1 MQPTT
6 VLGSKLQS
14 TEGAQTSS
22 FSEHGWNRVTALWA
36 IESVVDVCAV
46 CLSVMIS
53 YEVYAVLAHHWGAY
67 RPLHDLPLASLILAC
82 VLVAM
87 LARSGAYRSSAG
99 LLRIRETARVLEASF
114 FSAILILPC
123 AISYAGRASFWLL
136 TAELPLITAVLIL
149 EKHAIHTLFE
159 RLRRKGIGSRR
170 VVIYG
175 SGSSAHMLYSALTRS
190 PKLGLWPVAV
200 VDAGEPAGEGTP
212 SRLWRYPSDVA
223 YLDASSLR
231 AALLQSMRTDLV
243 VIASRSSDNDS
254 TRLVLEACARA
265 NVDIAYAADTGC
277 GNVAPVDYL
286 DVDGHLIYG
295 AHMVQPR
302 YFYDICMRVV
312 DIVTSAGM
320 LLMASV
326 PLLVIAVLVRLDAP
340 GPILFRQ
347 RRVGLHGE
355 PFTILKFRTMH
366 VNDCGDALTPR
377 SSSDRRI
384 TRIGRWLRKTS
395 LDELPQLFNVLS
407 GDMALVG
414 PRPEMP
420 FIVAEYSEQQRR
432 RLSVKPGLTGI
443 WQISADRSSPI
454 HENIHYDLYYLK
466 ERSVAVDFAIL
477 LHTAF
482 FAMNGI

>member
-1 MQPTT
+1 MS
-6 VLGSKLQS
+6 VL
-14 TEGAQTSS
+14 
-22 FSEHGWNRVTALWA
+22 
-36 IESVVDVCAV
+36 
-46 CLSVMIS
+46 IS
-53 YEVYAVLAHHWGAY
+53 YEAYVALAQHWGGY
-67 RPLHDLPLASLILAC
+67 RPVHDLPFAALILAC

-114 FSAILILPC
+114 FSAILLLPC
-123 AISYAGRASFWLL
+123 AISYSAKASPWLL
-136 TAELPLITAVLIL
+136 AAELPLVTAVLIL
-149 EKHAIHTLFE
+149 EKHAIHALFE

-175 SGSSAHMLYSALTRS
+175 SGSSAQMLYAALTRS

-200 VDAGEPAGEGTP
+200 VDDGAASGHIAPC
-212 SRLWRYPSDVA
+212 RYPSDLT
-223 YLDASSLR
+223 YLDTASFG
-231 AALLQSMRTDLV
+231 AALLKSCRADVL
-243 VIASRSSDNDS
+243 VIASRASSAEEQQS
-254 TRLVLEACARA
+254 IVEACTSAG
-265 NVDIAYAADTGC
+265 VHVAYAADTGC

-286 DVDGHLIYG
+286 DVDGHLLYG

-302 YFYDICMRVV
+302 YLYDLAMRTV
-312 DIVTSAGM
+312 DIVTSAT
-320 LLMASV
+320 LLVLASV
-326 PLLVIAVLVRLDAP
+326 PLLILAAIVKFDSP

-347 RRVGLHGE
+347 RRVGLNGK

-366 VNDCGDALTPR
+366 MDSCGDALTPR
-377 SSSDRRI
+377 SSNDSRI
-384 TRIGRWLRKTS
+384 TRSGRWLRKAS
-395 LDELPQLFNVLS
+395 LDELPQLLNVLA

-420 FIVAEYSEQQRR
+420 FIVAEYSEQQRK

-443 WQISADRSSPI
+443 WQLSADRAAPI

>member
-1 MQPTT
+1 
-6 VLGSKLQS
+6 
-14 TEGAQTSS
+14 
-22 FSEHGWNRVTALWA
+22 
-36 IESVVDVCAV
+36 
-46 CLSVMIS
+46 
-53 YEVYAVLAHHWGAY
+53 
-67 RPLHDLPLASLILAC
+67 
-82 VLVAM
+82 M

-123 AISYAGRASFWLL
+123 AISYAGRSSIWLL
-136 TAELPLITAVLIL
+136 AAELPLITAVLIL
-149 EKHAIHTLFE
+149 EKHAIHSLFE

-170 VVIYG
+170 VMIYG

-200 VDAGEPAGEGTP
+200 LDDRESASEGIEGTT
-212 SRLWRYPSDVA
+212 SQRWRYPSEVA
-223 YLDASSLR
+223 YLDISSFHST
-231 AALLQSMRTDLV
+231 LLQSMRADLL
-243 VIASRSSDNDS
+243 VIASRSSDS
-254 TRLVLEACARA
+254 ESARSVLEACARA
-265 NVDIAYAADTGC
+265 GVDIAYAADTGC

-302 YFYDICMRVV
+302 YLYDICMRVV
-312 DIVTSAGM
+312 DIVTSSVM
-320 LLMASV
+320 LLMAAV
-326 PLLVIAVLVRLDAP
+326 PLCLIVLLVRLDSP

-347 RRVGLHGE
+347 RRVGLQGK

-377 SSSDRRI
+377 SSSDSRI

-420 FIVAEYSEQQRR
+420 FIVAEYSEQQRQ

>member
-6 VLGSKLQS
+6 VLGSRLQAAES
-14 TEGAQTSS
+14 AERAAL
-22 FSEHGWNRVTALWA
+22 SEHRWNRVTALWA
-36 IESVVDVCAV
+36 IESMVDAFAV
-46 CLSVMIS
+46 CVSVLIS
-53 YEVYAVLAHHWGAY
+53 YEVYAALAQHWGGY
-67 RPLHDLPLASLILAC
+67 RPIHDLPFAALILAC

-114 FSAILILPC
+114 FSAILLLPC
-123 AISYAGRASFWLL
+123 AISYAAKASPWLL
-136 TAELPLITAVLIL
+136 AAELPLVTAVLIL
-149 EKHAIHTLFE
+149 EKHAIHALFE

-200 VDAGEPAGEGTP
+200 VDDGTEASGAPAAG
-212 SRLWRYPSDVA
+212 RYPSDMV
-223 YLDASSLR
+223 YLNTASFCSTLLKSTR
-231 AALLQSMRTDLV
+231 ADLV
-243 VIASRSSDNDS
+243 VMASRTANEGNARSIM
-254 TRLVLEACARA
+254 EACATVG
-265 NVDIAYAADTGC
+265 VDVAYAADTGC

-295 AHMVQPR
+295 AHTVQPR
-302 YFYDICMRVV
+302 YLYDLAMRTV
-312 DIVTSAGM
+312 DIVTSAM
-320 LLMASV
+320 LLVFASV
-326 PLLVIAVLVRLDAP
+326 PLLILAAIVKFDSP

-347 RRVGLHGE
+347 RRVGLNGK

-366 VNDCGDALTPR
+366 VEACGDALTPR

-384 TRIGRWLRKTS
+384 TRSGRWLRKAS
-395 LDELPQLFNVLS
+395 LDELPQLLNVLA

-420 FIVAEYSEQQRR
+420 FIVAEYSEQQRK
-432 RLSVKPGLTGI
+432 RLAVKPGLTGI
-443 WQISADRSSPI
+443 WQLSADRSAPI